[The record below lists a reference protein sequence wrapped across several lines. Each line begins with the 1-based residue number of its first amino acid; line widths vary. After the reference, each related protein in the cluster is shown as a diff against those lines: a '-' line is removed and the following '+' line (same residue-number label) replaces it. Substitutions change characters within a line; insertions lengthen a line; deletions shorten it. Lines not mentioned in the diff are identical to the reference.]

1 MTQSRKFALE
11 LAQMSDQQLA
21 LEVER
26 QAAVQRKTY
35 LHNEW
40 GACLMEELTR
50 RMKKGD
56 VCSN

>member
-35 LHNEW
+35 PNEW